1 MTRIDILHPARRRLL
16 VAAALAACAGVVRAQ
31 QAGKVGRIIVPFAA
45 GGAREMP
52 ARIVQQDL
60 NQETGL
66 TWLIE
71 NKPGAGGAI
80 GTVYVGQS
88 APDGLTLLMGGSSH
102 FVTAAMGAR
111 PHYDPVK
118 DFVPVANFG
127 NQNYVLIVQAG
138 MHVNT
143 AAELIALAKKQ
154 PGALNYGSAGIA
166 SSTHLAA
173 AYFCSMAGVQMLHV
187 PYKGTQEAASDV
199 IGGRCHMVF
208 VPTAGAGAYLVDP
221 RVKVIGI
228 SSLQPSPELP
238 QVPAIARSGLQGYAF
253 ESWFGLLAPAKT
265 PAAVVARL
273 NAAINKVLA
282 RPDIHDKLVRFGIAP
297 RPLAPS
303 EFNKLFL
310 ADRDLMTRI
319 VKESGITRT

>member
-1 MTRIDILHPARRRLL
+1 MTRNDIHHPARRRLL
-16 VAAALAACAGVVRAQ
+16 VAAALAACAGAVRAQ
-31 QAGKVGRIIVPFAA
+31 PGGKVGRIIVPFAA
-45 GGAREMP
+45 GGARELP

-60 NQETGL
+60 NEETGL

-80 GTVYVGQS
+80 GTVYAGQS
-88 APDGLTLLMGGSSH
+88 APDGMTLLMAASSH
-102 FVTAAMGAR
+102 FVTAAMGPR
-111 PHYDPVK
+111 PFYDPVK

-127 NQNYVLIVQAG
+127 NQNYVLIVQSSL
-138 MHVNT
+138 HVNN

-173 AYFCSMAGVQMLHV
+173 AYFCSMAGIRLQHV
-187 PYKGTQEAASDV
+187 PYKGTQEAANDV
-199 IGGRCHMVF
+199 VGGRCHVVF
-208 VPTAGAGAYLVDP
+208 VPTAGAGPYLADP

-228 SSLQPSPELP
+228 TSLQPSPQLP
-238 QVPAIARSGLQGYAF
+238 QVPAIARSGLKGYVF

-273 NAAINKVLA
+273 NAAVNKA
-282 RPDIHDKLVRFGIAP
+282 IAKPEIHDKLVKFGIDP
-297 RPLAPS
+297 RPLNPA

-310 ADRDLMTRI
+310 ADRDLMARI
-319 VKESGITRT
+319 VKESGITRN